1 MVLAFT
7 PRPIR
12 HPFAL
17 PSPLVPTLPA
27 QAKSLPH
34 PTSRIT
40 RPSAELQ
47 PTCWIQGQLGFR
59 CHNKNHSVPLMIV
72 WLLGRRPYHPFFLS
86 FRLSFFFFNQSFF
99 ISFALNCFVVLSFF
113 PTPFAFSDVFGCWGK
128 WFCTSVVW
136 KVLRDM
142 SSLSCLP
149 AGAESVFTYLLHW
162 CLSCQCSQIIKT

>member
-17 PSPLVPTLPA
+17 PSPSVPTPLA
-27 QAKSLPH
+27 WAKFLPH
-34 PTSRIT
+34 PTSQIT

-72 WLLGRRPYHPFFLS
+72 WLLGRHLYHPFFLS
-86 FRLSFFFFNQSFF
+86 FWLSFFFFFNQSF
-99 ISFALNCFVVLSFF
+99 IILFALNCFVVLSFL
-113 PTPFAFSDVFGCWGK
+113 PIR
-128 WFCTSVVW
+128 
-136 KVLRDM
+136 LL
-142 SSLSCLP
+142 SLMFL
-149 AGAESVFTYLLHW
+149 GAEGSDFAPALFGRSWGTCRV
-162 CLSCQCSQIIKT
+162 